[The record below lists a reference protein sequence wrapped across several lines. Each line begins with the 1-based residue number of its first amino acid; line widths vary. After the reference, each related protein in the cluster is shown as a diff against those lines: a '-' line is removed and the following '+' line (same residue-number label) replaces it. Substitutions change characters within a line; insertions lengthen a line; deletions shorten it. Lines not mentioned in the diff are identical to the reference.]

1 MKQSIPVIF
10 IINLFCATLWS
21 EPLTVGVMPFAN
33 NSLAEKA
40 ALEPLCKGL
49 ADMMATGL
57 SKIKALKMVERA
69 DLAKI
74 IAEMGLSQS
83 GLVDESSIKEAGKL
97 LGADLLLIGSFNQ
110 GFGGEMRIDARL
122 VKVETG
128 ETMKA
133 EEVTG
138 KKKKLFNMAKK
149 LSFNIAADLDLKLSR
164 EEKKALDNPDNEDMD
179 ALMLFAGGLDAEDRG
194 DWKAAGE
201 MYRKALSINGK
212 YARAQERLKTAES
225 RPESKP

>member
-1 MKQSIPVIF
+1 MRRSILILSIV
-10 IINLFCATLWS
+10 LFAAVTIRS

-33 NSLAEKA
+33 NSLAEKTE
-40 ALEPLCKGL
+40 LEPLSKGL
-49 ADMMATGL
+49 ADMMTTGL
-57 SKIKALKMVERA
+57 SKIKSLKMIERA

-74 IAEMGLSQS
+74 IQEMGLSQS
-83 GLVDESSIKEAGKL
+83 GLVDESSLKEAGRL

-138 KKKKLFNMAKK
+138 KKKKLFNMIKK
-149 LSFNIAADLDLKLSR
+149 LSFNIAANLDLKLSK

-179 ALMLFAGGLDAEDRG
+179 ALMLFARGLDAEDKG

-201 MYRKALSINGK
+201 MYRKALAINGR
-212 YARAQERLKTAES
+212 YARAQERLKTVES
-225 RPESKP
+225 RLKSNP